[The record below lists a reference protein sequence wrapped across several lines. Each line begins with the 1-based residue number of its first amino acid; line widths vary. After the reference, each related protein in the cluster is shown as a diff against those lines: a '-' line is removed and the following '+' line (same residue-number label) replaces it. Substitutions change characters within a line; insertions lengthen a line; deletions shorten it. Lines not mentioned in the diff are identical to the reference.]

1 MANETLRGNIIEF
14 LYKIYPAIVLELDII
29 SVFYQYHRDTD
40 IRKSLAYL
48 VDCGY
53 VERMEMPHPVR
64 RFEKQVFYK
73 LTADGVQVAE
83 CIKRDD
89 TVLPEGCR

>member
-14 LYKIYPAIVLELDII
+14 LYKVYPAMVLELDLVSI
-29 SVFYQYHRDTD
+29 FYQHHRDTD

-48 VDCGY
+48 VDCEY
-53 VERMEMPHPVR
+53 VEKHEKPHPVR

-73 LTADGVQVAE
+73 LTAEGVQVAE

-89 TVLPEGCR
+89 TVLLEGCQ